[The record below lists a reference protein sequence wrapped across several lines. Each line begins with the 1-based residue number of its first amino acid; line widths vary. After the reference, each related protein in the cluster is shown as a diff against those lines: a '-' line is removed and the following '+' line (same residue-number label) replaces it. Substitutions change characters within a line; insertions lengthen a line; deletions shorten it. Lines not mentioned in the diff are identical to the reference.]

1 VTPRQRPQ
9 AGSGAAHLRAPRPRV
24 TALYLDTS
32 SLVKLY
38 VAEAGSEMVRALVR
52 EAAIVATSGIAYPET
67 RAALAQCRREGLIRP
82 RAFVAT
88 KRAFEEDWARYLL
101 IEVTAPLC
109 RRAGDLAERYRL
121 RGYDSVHLAS
131 FIEVARGAGVR
142 GSRFSSFDRRLEHA
156 ARAVRRALARDERS

>member
-1 VTPRQRPQ
+1 VTPRRPRE
-9 AGSGAAHLRAPRPRV
+9 AGTAAHPRAPRPRMG
-24 TALYLDTS
+24 ALYLDTS

-38 VAEAGSEMVRALVR
+38 VAEAGSEMVRALVQQ
-52 EAAIVATSGIAYPET
+52 AAIVATSGIAYPET
-67 RAALAQCRREGLIRP
+67 RAALARCRREGVIAP
-82 RAFVAT
+82 RAFVAA

-131 FIEVARGAGVR
+131 FIEVARRAGVG
-142 GSRFSSFDRRLEHA
+142 GSRFSSFDRRLERA
-156 ARAVRRALARDERS
+156 ARAVRRALTRDERS